1 MGRRGGEGDA
11 ALTAIILG
19 RIIDDNDDNDN
30 APPVRGP
37 PPPSSEEQ
45 SKGLFCPSPH
55 PPHQNMESRALGA
68 TQGNRPDRGNVPGSS
83 LS

>member
-1 MGRRGGEGDA
+1 MGWRGGERDA

-19 RIIDDNDDNDN
+19 RIIDDNDN
-30 APPVRGP
+30 AQPVEGHHPPAVKNK
-37 PPPSSEEQ
+37 Q
-45 SKGLFCPSPH
+45 SKGLFRTSPH
-55 PPHQNMESRALGA
+55 PPHQNMESQALGA